1 MKGLARF
8 RFFLHSI
15 LLLILLT
22 VSITLAGLCVSPV
35 TMVIPRIVRGEDRTG
50 AWSTGV
56 CVGGSLVPFGCCL
69 PLDPALLFCCT
80 DIPALCPVAGAAG
93 GVQVY

>member
-35 TMVIPRIVRGEDRTG
+35 TMVIPRIVREESRTG

-56 CVGGSLVPFGCCL
+56 CVEGSLGLAVVSLCLMSCDELPFCFSL
-69 PLDPALLFCCT
+69 KMLL
-80 DIPALCPVAGAAG
+80 AGFPG
-93 GVQVY
+93 SN